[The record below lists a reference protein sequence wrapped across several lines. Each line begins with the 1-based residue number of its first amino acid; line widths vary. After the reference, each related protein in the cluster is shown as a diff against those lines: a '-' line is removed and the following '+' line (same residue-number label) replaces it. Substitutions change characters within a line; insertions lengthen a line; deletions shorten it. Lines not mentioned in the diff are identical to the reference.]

1 MKDYYQILRISRQAS
16 GDEIKRAYRR
26 LAVVFHPDKNQSEE
40 SSALF
45 QEINEAHEVLA
56 DPDKRWRYDQ
66 LLSSAFTT
74 DTTTTTKPWHRDPAY
89 RRKYQPGY
97 KPPAPA
103 PSERLL
109 MMVHFLKYFRL
120 ISFIGIGWCAF
131 LLFDYLLPFRISEEK
146 VVPESNRKISW
157 QFHHVPYVIVTDKG
171 HQFPISSAGVEY
183 FPEGSNA
190 EIVTTRI
197 LNVLVRV
204 EAGNNDYTINNLATV
219 YNNFLFIP
227 IILLVVSVTG
237 LTLKQGIEFRFSF
250 EVTICVILF
259 FNLLFLIFS
268 IL

>member
-16 GDEIKRAYRR
+16 REEIKRAYRR

-45 QEINEAHEVLA
+45 QEINEAHEVLS
-56 DPDKRWRYDQ
+56 DSDKRLRYDQ
-66 LLSSAFTT
+66 LLSGAFSVNEVITG
-74 DTTTTTKPWHRDPAY
+74 KPWHPDPAY
-89 RRKYQPGY
+89 RRRHQPGY
-97 KPPAPA
+97 RPPPAR

-109 MMVHFLKYFRL
+109 MMVHFLKYLRL

-131 LLFDYLLPFRISEEK
+131 LLFDYLLPFRISEEN
-146 VVPESNRKISW
+146 VLPESERKLSW
-157 QFHHVPYVIVTDKG
+157 QFHHVPYVLVTDKG
-171 HQFPISSAGVEY
+171 HQFPISPGGIEF
-183 FPEGSNA
+183 FPVGSKA
-190 EIVTTRI
+190 EIITTRI

-204 EAGNNDYTINNLATV
+204 ESKNEGYTINSLATI
-219 YNNFLFIP
+219 YKNFLFAP
-227 IILLVVSVTG
+227 VILLVVSVIG
-237 LTLKQGIEFRFSF
+237 LALKKGIEFRYSF